1 MSPSLPTRPLA
12 PARSSSP
19 ARALRPDVA
28 TLALEGLL
36 APRKTLPPILFYD
49 AEGCRLFARITEL
62 PEYYPTRTER
72 ALLTRIAASVA
83 SRMPAGAALVEY
95 GASDEGK
102 ALLLLDA
109 LRDPRAYVAIDTA
122 EAALA
127 AMAARLA
134 RSRPA
139 LGVHVIATDF
149 LRPLVLP
156 PAVAALP
163 LLGFFPGSTI
173 GNLEPPVA
181 VRFLTQAARTLGA
194 SAQFLV
200 GIDLRKDPAVLLP
213 AYDDAEGV
221 TAAFNRN
228 LLRRL
233 NREAAATFDP
243 AQFAHRAIW
252 NEAEG
257 RIEMH
262 LESLRAQTV
271 QVAGRP
277 IRFARGETIHT
288 ENSYKHTTAGFGALA
303 SEAGWGVHEVWR
315 DAKDWFA
322 LCLLGRA
329 PG

>member
-1 MSPSLPTRPLA
+1 MSPPLPTRPLA
-12 PARSSSP
+12 PSRP
-19 ARALRPDVA
+19 PGGARALRPEVA
-28 TLALEGLL
+28 ALALEGLL

-49 AEGCRLFARITEL
+49 AEGCRLFARITGL

-72 ALLTRIAASVA
+72 ALLAEIAASVA
-83 SRMPAGAALVEY
+83 FRTPAGAALVEY

-139 LGVHVIATDF
+139 LGVQVIATDF
-149 LRPLVLP
+149 LRPLALP
-156 PAVAALP
+156 PAVASLP

-173 GNLEPPVA
+173 GNLDPPVA
-181 VRFLTQAARTLGA
+181 VRFLAQAADTLGDA
-194 SAQFLV
+194 AQFLV
-200 GIDLRKDPAVLLP
+200 GIDLRKDPAILLP

-233 NREAAATFDP
+233 NREAAAAFDP
-243 AQFAHRAIW
+243 ALFAHRAVW
-252 NEAEG
+252 NGAEG

-288 ENSYKHTTAGFGALA
+288 ENSYKHTTEGFAALA
-303 SEAGWGVHEVWR
+303 GEAGWGVREVWR
-315 DAKDWFA
+315 DAQGWFA
-322 LCLLGRA
+322 LCLLARVPA
-329 PG
+329 